1 MFAREISNEPMRPSY
16 LASFVEQAVDGLHEG
31 HGVRQLC
38 VNVKRASVVPD
49 GVNEE
54 KPPIAS

>member
-1 MFAREISNEPMRPSY
+1 MRPSY

-31 HGVRQLC
+31 HGMRQLC